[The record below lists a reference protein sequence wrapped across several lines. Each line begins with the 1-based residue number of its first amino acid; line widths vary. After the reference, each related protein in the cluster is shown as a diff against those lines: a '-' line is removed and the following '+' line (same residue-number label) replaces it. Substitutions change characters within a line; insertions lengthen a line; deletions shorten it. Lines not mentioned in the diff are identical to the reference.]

1 MKSTLQT
8 AAANYRSMIE
18 HGITPE
24 VMRDYLRKCVD
35 RDREEYLLLM
45 RVMSADDRIK
55 HETEILNAE
64 TMLSHIT
71 NACLF
76 KSFT

>member
-1 MKSTLQT
+1 MQKSLQT
-8 AAANYRSMIE
+8 AAANYRSMID

-24 VMRDYLRKCVD
+24 VMRDYLRKCVE
-35 RDREEYLLLM
+35 RDREEYLLMM
-45 RVMSADDRIK
+45 RVMSPDDRIK
-55 HETEILNAE
+55 AEIEMHNAE

-76 KSFT
+76 KSFA